1 MNKEFTI
8 PKNEP
13 IRPPAAG
20 VDPGVSSPGKDKKRS
35 IFSPAKIL
43 KGEFL
48 ADEKVVRHLP
58 FVIFLTGIAMVYI
71 ANAYY
76 VERKVLKI
84 QALNKRVKDL
94 HTKYVSIKA
103 ELMYSMKQT
112 EIATKL
118 AETGL
123 KEIVT
128 PPKVIRINEKETPI
142 Y

>member
-13 IRPPAAG
+13 IQPSAVESNSGA
-20 VDPGVSSPGKDKKRS
+20 SSPKKGKKGFF
-35 IFSPAKIL
+35 FSPAKIL

-48 ADEKVVRHLP
+48 ADEKVIKHLP

-76 VERKVLKI
+76 VERKVVKI

-94 HTKYVSIKA
+94 HTNYVSIKA

-123 KEIVT
+123 KESVT
-128 PPKVIRINEKETPI
+128 PPKVIRINEKETLI